1 MFTHDQVTS
10 FCSVYENGSFSAG
23 ARAMNRD
30 RSTVREH
37 ISIMEDSIAVPLFEI
52 IGKSAH
58 PTETAHKL
66 YPRALVLIRQ
76 LKEFN
81 AEAMAS
87 FDGELS
93 SVYIYYDAIIP
104 CNLIASVEEQMSVQ
118 FPHIRFHW
126 LQRSRQE
133 SMEDLGSGKAHLALM
148 PVLNRLYPEDAIIF
162 TNLGSVRFS
171 FYASANSRLAKLDE
185 VTRQDLQMEK
195 QYIVENHHLA
205 NLNTSKISPHYHLVS
220 SNDVLIA
227 LLKKQGWAMLP
238 DEATLQYSTS
248 NQIKRI
254 EIKELINRFNF
265 SICTFHSPANEGN
278 PIIDA
283 LRQSVYSYAKKY
295 LS

>member
-1 MFTHDQVTS
+1 
-10 FCSVYENGSFSAG
+10 
-23 ARAMNRD
+23 
-30 RSTVREH
+30 
-37 ISIMEDSIAVPLFEI
+37 MEDNIAVPLFEI
-52 IGKSAH
+52 VGKSAH

-76 LKEFN
+76 LKEFD

-104 CNLIASVEEQMSVQ
+104 SNLIASVEAEMSLQ
-118 FPHIRFHW
+118 FPHVRFHW

-133 SMEDLGSGKAHLALM
+133 AMEDLGSGKAHLALM
-148 PVLNRLYPEDAIIF
+148 PVIGRLYPEDAIIF
-162 TNLGSVRFS
+162 TNLGIVRFG
-171 FYASANSRLAKLDE
+171 FYASANSRLARLDE
-185 VTRQDLQMEK
+185 VMIQDLQMEK

-205 NLNTSKISPHYHLVS
+205 NLKASKISPHYHLVS

-238 DEATLQYSTS
+238 EETSLQYAMS

-254 EIKELINRFNF
+254 EIKELINHYSF

-278 PIIDA
+278 PVIDA
-283 LRQSVYSYAKKY
+283 LRESVYSYAKKHLY
-295 LS
+295 